1 MRGPMQVRN
10 VAYIIKLQ
18 ELLSFASMSMIIIIQ
33 NTITAIQQ
41 NMLQHDAGKQVE
53 KKDHVNNNIFQ
64 TV

>member
-18 ELLSFASMSMIIIIQ
+18 ELLSFASMSMIIIVQ

-53 KKDHVNNNIFQ
+53 KKIM
-64 TV
+64 